1 MMMKNSINAFVLAA
15 SFLFL
20 PIFQGVAQQLP
31 QFSQYMFNSLHI
43 NPGYAGYKD
52 AGYIQGT
59 YRNQWANFPGAPKTI
74 ALSADFSTN
83 EGQTGIGVSVMNDQ
97 IGASD
102 NKTALLTYARRIKLS
117 RKSFVGLGMSSG
129 VSQYKLDGSMLK
141 MNDLNDGILPNGII
155 NKTVPNL
162 NIGFFY
168 HNSNFYLGAS
178 TFNVIGKSLLKT
190 KDFIFIQHDR
200 HHFLTGGALFKM
212 NQNLQFKPSFLVKH
226 TEGSPTSVDLNAL
239 FLLNEKVWV
248 GGSYRTNVR
257 SFEDQLQ
264 ERKELNEHTALVG
277 LAEVFLTPD
286 LRLGYSFDY
295 NLNVLNN
302 VRASSHELSIG
313 IYFRRTVTENN
324 SQRCF

>member
-1 MMMKNSINAFVLAA
+1 MMMKNSINTFVLVA
-15 SFLFL
+15 SLLFL
-20 PIFQGVAQQLP
+20 TVIEGLAQQLP

-59 YRNQWANFPGAPKTI
+59 YRNQWVNFPGAPKTI
-74 ALSADFSTN
+74 AFSADFSAN
-83 EGQTGIGVSVMNDQ
+83 EGQTGIGVSVMNDK

-102 NKTALLTYARRIKLS
+102 NKIALITYARRVQLS

-141 MNDLNDGILPNGII
+141 MNDLNDAILPNGMI

-168 HNSNFYLGAS
+168 HNSDFYLGFS

-190 KDFIFIQHDR
+190 RDVVFIQHDR
-200 HHFLTGGALFKM
+200 HHFLTGGALFRM
-212 NQNLQFKPSFLVKH
+212 NQSIQFKPSFLVKQ
-226 TEGSPTSVDLNAL
+226 TEGSPTSVDLNAM
-239 FLLNEKVWV
+239 FSLNDKVWV

-257 SFEDQLQ
+257 PFEVLLQ
-264 ERKELNEHTALVG
+264 NRKELNEHTALVG
-277 LAEVFLTPD
+277 LVEVFLTPD
-286 LRLGYSFDY
+286 LRLGYSFDH

-302 VRASSHELSIG
+302 FRASSHELSIG
-313 IYFRRTVTENN
+313 IYFRRFVSENN